1 MPLSVLPLVK
11 KSFAIIGGFSLP
23 IYLDNRAAVQW
34 LSAENHLLKQPRELP
49 RMETE
54 FQHQN

>member
-1 MPLSVLPLVK
+1 MPLSVLPRFK
-11 KSFAIIGGFSLP
+11 KSFAVIDVFSLI
-23 IYLDNRAAVQW
+23 IYLDNRAAVKW
-34 LSAENHLLKQPRELP
+34 LSTKNHLLKQPRELP